1 MTLKEKA
8 MTIGKRWQKNGMDRY
23 YINYSDIENIEVD
36 GFTMYAMFNR
46 RERQNIKIYFDAIK
60 NELVITEGDAEQK
73 QFVEKVIMAK

>member
-8 MTIGKRWQKNGMDRY
+8 MTIGKRWQKNGMERY
-23 YINYSDIENIEVD
+23 YINYSDIESIEID

-46 RERQNIKIYFDAIK
+46 RERQNMKIYFDIIK
-60 NELVITEGDAEQK
+60 DELVITEGDANQK